1 MAVCVHY
8 RRAAHARHI
17 SSHQRAGCTC
27 AGTAVRAKLL
37 TYWEHIRYS
46 FWFLP
51 SLMAAAA
58 VGLALLAV
66 LLDRSLSDKWLD
78 DASWV
83 YGGGA
88 EGASAM
94 LQTIAGSMIT
104 IAGVVFSLTLVA
116 LSLASSQFGPRLLRN
131 FMRDTS
137 NQLVLGTFIATFLYC
152 MLVLRTIRRPEEGAF
167 VPHLSVTL
175 GVVFA
180 MASLWVLIYFIHH
193 VSVSIQAE
201 EVIAKVGAELD
212 QTMERLFPEQIGRE
226 SDSPGQQEEADSAQ
240 ALAALNQPGAEILAA
255 GDGYLQIIDQQLL
268 MDFARES
275 DAVLRLERRPGHY
288 IVRGTPLLSVWPS
301 ERVDKAACNRLLE
314 AFVLGNQRTS
324 AQDVEFAILQLVEIG
339 TRALSPGVND
349 PFTAIA
355 CVDRIGSAL
364 CRLAQRAMPGAC
376 RHDDNRQLRV
386 VAEPP
391 TFAALADTAFHQL
404 RQYARSNTDV
414 TLRLLE
420 TIAVIAGFTRRPAD
434 RVALSRHADM
444 IAQGAEQ
451 AMQQEEDR
459 QALQGRYH
467 AARRALGRQDTGG
480 DSGSANGNAC

>member
-1 MAVCVHY
+1 M
-8 RRAAHARHI
+8 RAR
-17 SSHQRAGCTC
+17 
-27 AGTAVRAKLL
+27 LL
-37 TYWEHIRYS
+37 KYWEYLRAS

-58 VGLALLAV
+58 VGMALLAV
-66 LLDRSLSDKWLD
+66 LLDRTVSDKWLSR
-78 DASWV
+78 AAWV
-83 YGGGA
+83 YSGGA
-88 EGASAM
+88 EGASAV

-152 MLVLRTIRRPEEGAF
+152 MLVLRTIRRPEEGVF
-167 VPHLSVTL
+167 VPHIAVTM

-180 MASLWVLIYFIHH
+180 LASLWVLIYFIHH

-201 EVIAKVGAELD
+201 EVIAKVADELD
-212 QTMERLFPEQIGRE
+212 QTMERLFPEQIGGE
-226 SDSPGQQEEADSAQ
+226 SDSRGQPEEAESAQ
-240 ALAALNQPGAEILAA
+240 ALAVLYQPGAEILAT
-255 GDGYLQIIDQQLL
+255 GDGYLQIIDQALL
-268 MDFARES
+268 MAFARKS

-288 IVRGTPLLSVWPS
+288 IVRGTPLLSVWPP
-301 ERVDKAACNRLLE
+301 ERVDKAERSRLLE

-324 AQDVEFAILQLVEIG
+324 AQDFEFAMLQLVEIA

-376 RHDDNRQLRV
+376 RYGENGQLRV

-404 RQYARSNTDV
+404 RQYARSNMDV

-420 TIAVIAGFTRRPAD
+420 TITVIAGFTHRPAD
-434 RVALSRHADM
+434 RAALSRHADM

-451 AMQQEEDR
+451 AKHQAEDM

-467 AARRALGRQDTGG
+467 AARRALGSQDMADAGA
-480 DSGSANGNAC
+480 GSNRHVR

>member
-1 MAVCVHY
+1 MGM
-8 RRAAHARHI
+8 RAR
-17 SSHQRAGCTC
+17 
-27 AGTAVRAKLL
+27 LL
-37 TYWEHIRYS
+37 KYWEYLRAS

-58 VGLALLAV
+58 VGMALLAV
-66 LLDRSLSDKWLD
+66 LLDRTVSDKWLTK
-78 DASWV
+78 ASWV
-83 YGGGA
+83 YSGGA
-88 EGASAM
+88 EGASAV

-137 NQLVLGTFIATFLYC
+137 NQLVLGTFIATFIYC

-175 GVVFA
+175 GVLFA

-201 EVIAKVGAELD
+201 EVIARVGAELD
-212 QTMERLFPEQIGRE
+212 QTMERLFPEQIGE
-226 SDSPGQQEEADSAQ
+226 GGDSPRQQEEAASAQ
-240 ALAALNQPGAEILAA
+240 ALAALDQPGAEILAI
-255 GDGYLQIIDQQLL
+255 GDGYLQIIDQALL
-268 MDFARES
+268 MAFAREN

-288 IVRGTPLLSVWPS
+288 VVRGTPLLSVWPPQ
-301 ERVDKAACNRLLE
+301 RVNQAVRSRLLE
-314 AFVLGNQRTS
+314 AFVLGNQRTA
-324 AQDVEFAILQLVEIG
+324 AQDVEFAILQLVEIA

-349 PFTAIA
+349 PFTAIS

-364 CRLAQRAMPGAC
+364 CRLAQRTMPGAC
-376 RHDDNRQLRV
+376 RYDDNEQLRV

-404 RQYARSNTDV
+404 RQYARSNADV
-414 TLRLLE
+414 SLRLLE
-420 TIAVIAGFTRRPAD
+420 TITVIAGFTHRPAD

-451 AMQQEEDR
+451 AMEQAEDR

-467 AARRALGRQDTGG
+467 AARRALGSQGMAEAGG
-480 DSGSANGNAC
+480 GANRHV

>member
-1 MAVCVHY
+1 M
-8 RRAAHARHI
+8 RAR
-17 SSHQRAGCTC
+17 
-27 AGTAVRAKLL
+27 LL
-37 TYWEHIRYS
+37 KYWEYLRAS

-58 VGLALLAV
+58 VGMALLAV
-66 LLDRSLSDKWLD
+66 LLDRTVSDKWLSK
-78 DASWV
+78 AAWV
-83 YGGGA
+83 YSGGA
-88 EGASAM
+88 EGASAV

-167 VPHLSVTL
+167 VPHVAVTM

-180 MASLWVLIYFIHH
+180 LASLWVLIYFIHH

-201 EVIAKVGAELD
+201 EVIAKVAAELD
-212 QTMERLFPEQIGRE
+212 QTMERLFPEQIGGE
-226 SDSPGQQEEADSAQ
+226 GDSPGQQEEAASAQ
-240 ALAALNQPGAEILAA
+240 ALAALEQPAAQILAS
-255 GDGYLQIIDQQLL
+255 GDGYLQLIDQTLL
-268 MDFARES
+268 MAFASES

-288 IVRGTPLLSVWPS
+288 IVHGTALLSVWPP
-301 ERVDKAACNRLLE
+301 ERVDKAARGRLLE
-314 AFVLGNQRTS
+314 AFVLGTQRTS
-324 AQDVEFAILQLVEIG
+324 AQDVEFAILQLVEIA

-349 PFTAIA
+349 PFTAIS
-355 CVDRIGSAL
+355 CVDRIGSAM
-364 CRLAQRAMPGAC
+364 CRLAQRAMPSAY
-376 RHDDNRQLRV
+376 RYDDKEQLRV

-404 RQYARSNTDV
+404 RQYARSNVDV

-420 TIAVIAGFTRRPAD
+420 TITVIAGFTHWPDD

-444 IAQGAEQ
+444 IAQGAERAEHQ
-451 AMQQEEDR
+451 AEDR

-467 AARRALGRQDTGG
+467 AARRALGSQDMADAGAG
-480 DSGSANGNAC
+480 ASRRAGS

>member
-1 MAVCVHY
+1 MRAPACVVAILVHY
-8 RRAAHARHI
+8 RRVAHAKHI
-17 SSHQRAGCTC
+17 TSRQRAGRIC

-37 TYWEHIRYS
+37 KYWEHIRAS

-58 VGLALLAV
+58 VALALLAV
-66 LLDRSLSDKWLD
+66 LLDRSLSDTWLD

-88 EGASAM
+88 EGASAV

-152 MLVLRTIRRPEEGAF
+152 MMVLRTIRRPEEGAF
-167 VPHLSVTL
+167 VPHLAVTL
-175 GVVFA
+175 GVALAIV
-180 MASLWVLIYFIHH
+180 SLWVLIYFIHH

-201 EVIAKVGAELD
+201 EVIARVGAELD
-212 QTMERLFPEQIGRE
+212 ETMERLFPEQIGEGGDDLAQRE
-226 SDSPGQQEEADSAQ
+226 DAGPAQ
-240 ALAALNQPGAEILAA
+240 MPAALDQPGAEIIAA
-255 GDGYLQIIDQQLL
+255 GDGYLQIIDHQLL
-268 MDFARES
+268 MAFAKQG

-288 IVRGTPLLSVWPS
+288 IVRGTPLLSVWPP
-301 ERVDKAACNRLLE
+301 DCIDQKARDELLS

-324 AQDVEFAILQLVEIG
+324 AQDVEFAILQLVEIA
-339 TRALSPGVND
+339 TRALSPGIND
-349 PFTAIA
+349 PFTAIS

-364 CRLAQRAMPGAC
+364 CRLAQRAMPGAL
-376 RHDDNRQLRV
+376 RYDDSAQLRV
-386 VAEPP
+386 VA
-391 TFAALADTAFHQL
+391 AAPAFPALCDTAFHQL
-404 RQYARSNTDV
+404 RQYARANTDV

-420 TIAVIAGFTRRPAD
+420 TIAVIAAFTRRPAD
-434 RVALSRHADM
+434 REALSRHADM
-444 IAQGAEQ
+444 IAEGARQ
-451 AMQQEEDR
+451 AIQQAQDR
-459 QALQGRYH
+459 QALEGRYH
-467 AARRALGRQDTGG
+467 AARRALGSQD
-480 DSGSANGNAC
+480 ANPG